1 MKDLGYADLNIPSK
15 PESTVKARVVRAL
28 ELGYQTVAINTVIH
42 QESLFLKKK
51 TSDKDNALSDFPE
64 PTTVTLSETDYPE
77 LANKGLKPT
86 ILTRLTLVIK
96 DNDFLIH
103 YNKSNT
109 AKKYDLLGLIP
120 RSSNALQNALKS
132 FRFDILS
139 YDPELEHFHWNRKL
153 YREALEKHV
162 SFELNYAP
170 MITDREHRRKI
181 IALAYNYN
189 FVGKCKGIILSSSA
203 KRPID
208 LRSPT
213 DVANLCCILSMNEC
227 RGREAVMKQCANV
240 HKAALGRKMGV
251 FRVRVDRVVQETTTA
266 AVSAPVT
273 VASVVDKEPEER
285 REGIEVIDCSSSD
298 SSVSAEDSDVENMEE
313 D

>member
-1 MKDLGYADLNIPSK
+1 M
-15 PESTVKARVVRAL
+15 
-28 ELGYQTVAINTVIH
+28 
-42 QESLFLKKK
+42 KKK

-64 PTTVTLSETDYPE
+64 PTTVSLSEKDYPE
-77 LANKGLKPT
+77 LANKELKPT
-86 ILTRLTLVIK
+86 ILTRLTIVLK

-109 AKKYDLLGLIP
+109 AKKYDLLGVIT
-120 RSSNALQNALKS
+120 RSSNALQNVLKS

-139 YDPELEHFHWNRKL
+139 YDPELEHLHWNRKL

-170 MITDREHRRKI
+170 MITDREHRRKT

-189 FVGKCKGIILSSSA
+189 FVGKCKGIILSSGA

-227 RGREAVMKQCANV
+227 QGREAVMKQCANV

-251 FRVRVDRVVQETTTA
+251 FRVRVERIEATA
-266 AVSAPVT
+266 VAAPVT
-273 VASVVDKEPEER
+273 VTSVVNKEPVER
-285 REGIEVIDCSSSD
+285 REGIEVIDCSSD
-298 SSVSAEDSDVENMEE
+298 SSGSSEDSDVENMNE